1 MTGITITP
9 CPKGNVRRSRSP
21 QPTFGA
27 PACPIIWTPAS
38 TRWKS
43 WPKILWGERIPKK
56 RRISYGS
63 RTGRGGSHDQRFYGE
78 NVYRKSDVY
87 HTVAGQDLETGS
99 AIILWGTRL
108 SNEHIIHP
116 VAGRMVRSIGFNDL

>member
-1 MTGITITP
+1 
-9 CPKGNVRRSRSP
+9 KGNVRRSRSP

-63 RTGRGGSHDQRFYGE
+63 RTGRGGRHDQRLHGE

-87 HTVAGQDLETGS
+87 HTIAEQELDTS
-99 AIILWGTRL
+99 RDRIIWGTRL
-108 SNEHIIHP
+108 SNDDIILT
-116 VAGRMVRSIGFNDL
+116 VAGRTRRR